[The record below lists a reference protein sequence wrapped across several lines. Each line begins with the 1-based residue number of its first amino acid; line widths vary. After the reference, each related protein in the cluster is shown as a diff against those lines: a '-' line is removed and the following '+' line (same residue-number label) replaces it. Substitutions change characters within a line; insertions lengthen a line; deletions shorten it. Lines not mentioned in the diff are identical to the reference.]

1 MMYSKLLACL
11 AVLALVSACSKQDD
25 THQAQSDGS
34 AKTEMA
40 GKTAN
45 DGGIPLSTMDEAALS
60 LYKKVRSLADRGD
73 FIAANQ
79 AARKLTEEHPD
90 FVGGWIMLGNTA
102 LSGEQFV
109 KATREANER
118 AENATEGERL
128 WAAIN
133 DTFVTND
140 ASEGLELGKKL
151 VDMYPDSP
159 RAWVVYSG
167 LLTGQNQHAE
177 ARSAGGKAITLAPDA
192 AFTHNNL
199 GFSYLFNEPKDFSL
213 AEQHFQH
220 AIDLDAN
227 EDNYWVN
234 IGDAHRA
241 MGDLDKARNDY
252 SKALQLDASN
262 AIAAVKRGHVNSFLG
277 NYDEARSDYDMSI
290 AAGEESNKSTL
301 ANYRAFVSLHAG
313 DAQAAVDELKR
324 EFGRVDTLDMP
335 ADQKVGARIFL
346 LTNITDICFH
356 HGMLDDAED
365 AVAMLTDSLA
375 ESGSN
380 SGDEN
385 YARRQKA
392 TAAFW
397 QGKLAARLG
406 DYETVDEKALEFKTL
421 MANDDNPRKLE
432 RYHELL
438 GLAALKQ
445 ENFTAAIEH
454 YRQANISTSAGGGDV
469 KNAFNLAMALKGAGQ
484 EEEAKEILEKVA
496 NWNFN
501 SAWYAMLRKDAAN
514 QI

>member
-1 MMYSKLLACL
+1 MTYLKLLACF
-11 AVLALVSACSKQDD
+11 AALALVSACSKQDD
-25 THQAQSDGS
+25 THQAQSDDS
-34 AKTEMA
+34 ANTEMT

-45 DGGIPLSTMDEAALS
+45 DGGIPLSATDAAALS
-60 LYKKVRSLADRGD
+60 LYKKARSLADRGD
-73 FIAANQ
+73 FISANQ
-79 AARKLTEEHPD
+79 AARKLTEQHPD
-90 FVGGWIMLGNTA
+90 FVGGWIMVGNTA

-109 KATREANER
+109 KATRQANDR
-118 AENATEGERL
+118 AENGTEGEKL

-133 DTFVTND
+133 MTFVTNN
-140 ASEGLELGKKL
+140 ANEGLVLGKKL

-159 RAWVVYSG
+159 RAWVVYAG
-167 LLTGQNQHAE
+167 LLAGQNQHAE
-177 ARSAGGKAITLAPDA
+177 ARVAGGKAMKLAPKQ

-199 GFSYLFNEPKDFSL
+199 GFSYLFNDPKDFAL
-213 AEQHFQH
+213 AEKHFQH
-220 AIDLDAN
+220 AIDLDAS

-277 NYDEARSDYDMSI
+277 NYEEARSDYDMSI

-313 DAQAAVDELKR
+313 DPQAAVDELKH
-324 EFGRVDTLDMP
+324 ELDRVDTMDMP
-335 ADQKVGARIFL
+335 ADQKVGARTFL
-346 LTNITDICFH
+346 LINISDICFH
-356 HGMLDDAED
+356 NDMLDDAEE
-365 AVAMLTDSLA
+365 AVAMLTASLA

-385 YARRQKA
+385 FARRQKA

-397 QGKLAARLG
+397 QGKLAARKG
-406 DYETVDEKALEFKTL
+406 DYQTANAKAEEFAAL
-421 MANDDNPRKLE
+421 MANDDNPRKME

-445 ENFTAAIEH
+445 EDYTAAIEH
-454 YRQANISTSAGGGDV
+454 YRQANISISAGGGDV

-484 EEEAKEILEKVA
+484 EEEANELLDKVA

-501 SAWYAMLRKDAAN
+501 SAWYAMLRKDAAGRS
-514 QI
+514 